1 MTMVEGSIDLT
12 GYHVWWVVT
21 DSTMIPFQGPDA
33 ANRAAEYM
41 NSVSCYSL

>member
-1 MTMVEGSIDLT
+1 MTMVEGLIDLS

-21 DSTMIPFQGPDA
+21 DSTMIPFQGPTA
-33 ANRAAEYM
+33 ARDAAEYM